1 LLNNIV
7 SVVIPVFNSEKFLK
21 KTIQS
26 ILVQTYKN
34 LEIIA
39 IDDGSTDNSLKILES
54 FSEKITVITQ
64 KNQGLSAT
72 LNTGLKQSKGD
83 WFKWFSP
90 DDILYPHT
98 IETLVSKAKQ
108 LPENSIIYSNWD
120 IVDEF
125 DNKLRSFSETNL
137 NDLNIENFNV
147 RLLDGQL
154 INVNTSLIPMF
165 LFKKGVKIRTLVDPV
180 LVDYDLF
187 LQAGIL
193 NQTKFYLINEPL
205 IAYKI
210 HSNQLSHQ
218 NIVKNLENLP
228 NIRENVLSKL
238 DLNKKQFYL
247 KELKLYQKIKPLNKK
262 TMEFGLEFIK
272 RTLPKTL
279 ANKLLIYYLNKIRRT
294 R

>member
-1 LLNNIV
+1 LAKDKV
-7 SVVIPVFNSEKFLK
+7 SIVIPVYNSEAFLRE
-21 KTIQS
+21 S
-26 ILVQTYKN
+26 LESVLNQTYKN

-39 IDDGSTDNSLKILES
+39 IDDGSTDNSLEILYKYS
-54 FSEKITVITQ
+54 DKVQIISQ
-64 KNQGLSAT
+64 QNQGLAAA
-72 LNTGLKQSKGD
+72 LNNGIKKITGR